1 MHNAGW
7 KFRQF
12 RERLNLTFRDI
23 EEATRHVA
31 NAKLNPEYLVTIS
44 RLSEIENNN
53 VVPSIYRLYSLCVV
67 YQVSFAEALRWYGV
81 NLQSF
86 LNDASLFSCDKTQ
99 LVPESADDG
108 EDVKL
113 PIRLDPGFSPQKTSY
128 LSRMIQAWG
137 TTPLVMLRQ
146 LDAHAYRY
154 GYVGMDD
161 WMMYP
166 LIMPGSLVQIDP
178 ERRKVESQ
186 VWKNDFERPI
196 YFLET
201 RSSYYC
207 TWLTPM
213 GRGELLIQP
222 YSLSPCKA
230 IVVATPA
237 EATVVGQVIGA
248 AMHLASAQAGKARAT
263 TDPRSG

>member
-1 MHNAGW
+1 MPNAGW
-7 KFRQF
+7 KFREI
-12 RERLNLTFRDI
+12 RERFNLTYRDI
-23 EEATRHVA
+23 EEATRQMA
-31 NAKLNPEYLVTIS
+31 NTQLNPEYLVTIS

-67 YQVSFAEALRWYGV
+67 YRVSFAEALRWYGV
-81 NLQSF
+81 DLRSF
-86 LNDASLFSCDKTQ
+86 QKDATLLSSGKTY
-99 LVPESADDG
+99 LIPESADDH
-108 EDVKL
+108 EEIRV

-146 LDAHAYRY
+146 LETHNYRY
-154 GYVGMDD
+154 GYLGLDD

-178 ERRKVESQ
+178 ERRRVESEG
-186 VWKNDFERPI
+186 WRNDFERPI

-201 RSSYYC
+201 RDCYFCS
-207 TWLTPM
+207 WLTPM
-213 GRGELLIQP
+213 NRGELLIQP

-230 IVVATPA
+230 SVVMTPA
-237 EATVVGQVIGA
+237 EAVIVGQVIGA
-248 AMHLASAQAGKARAT
+248 AMHLASGQAERARAT
-263 TDPRSG
+263 AGQR